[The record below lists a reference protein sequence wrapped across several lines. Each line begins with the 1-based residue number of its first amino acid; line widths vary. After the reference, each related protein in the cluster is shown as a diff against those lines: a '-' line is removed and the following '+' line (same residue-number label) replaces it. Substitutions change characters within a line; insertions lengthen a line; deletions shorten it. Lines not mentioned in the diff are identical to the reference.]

1 MLTFIKSFTM
11 KFILVATLVL
21 VGLCLTSYAQSVNA
35 KSTALQQKS
44 KIVKVIANI
53 TRITNSESAG
63 KTVLYLTASQYKQPI
78 KIKIAN
84 DEFEPA
90 KAFFPGEHVSVTGKM
105 YLRKGYQE
113 IVVNTASQIKPVL
126 GDNIVSTGGFN

>member
-1 MLTFIKSFTM
+1 MLTFIQSFTM
-11 KFILVATLVL
+11 KIIIVATLVIN
-21 VGLCLTSYAQSVNA
+21 GLCYNSYAQSVNA
-35 KSTALQQKS
+35 KGSSQQQKNE
-44 KIVKVIANI
+44 IVKLIANI

-105 YLRKGYQE
+105 YFRKGYRE
-113 IVVNTASQIKPVL
+113 IVVNSASQIKPVL
-126 GDNIVSTGGFN
+126 GDNIVMTPSFK

>member
-11 KFILVATLVL
+11 KFVLVAALVL
-21 VGLCLTSYAQSVNA
+21 VGLCLTSYAQSLNA
-35 KSTALQQKS
+35 KSTAPQQKS
-44 KIVKVIANI
+44 EIVKIIANI

-78 KIKIAN
+78 KIKVAD

-90 KAFFPGEHVSVTGKM
+90 KAFFPGEHVSVTGKI
-105 YLRKGYQE
+105 YLRKGYRE
-113 IVVNTASQIKPVL
+113 MVVNTVSQIKPIL
-126 GDNIVSTGGFN
+126 GDNIVGTGGFN

>member
-11 KFILVATLVL
+11 KFILVAALVL
-21 VGLCLTSYAQSVNA
+21 VGFCLTGYAQSVNA
-35 KSTALQQKS
+35 KSTTPQQKS
-44 KIVKVIANI
+44 EIVKLIANI

-78 KIKIAN
+78 KIKVAN